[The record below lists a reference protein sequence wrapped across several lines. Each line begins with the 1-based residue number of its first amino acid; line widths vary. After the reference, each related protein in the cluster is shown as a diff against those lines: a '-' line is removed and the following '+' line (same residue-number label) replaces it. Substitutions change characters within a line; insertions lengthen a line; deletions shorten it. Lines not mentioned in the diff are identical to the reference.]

1 MNASLDTALAEA
13 ETRYIAA
20 NPISA
25 ARHATARGALP
36 GGNTRTVLHFDPFP
50 LTWNRGEGT
59 LLEDL
64 DGHSYVDFLGEY
76 SAGFYGH
83 SNPLILDAIRAALS
97 SGIVLGGPNRYESE
111 LATLLQKR
119 FLSLQKLRFCNSG
132 TEANLFAVQTAR
144 AVTGRN
150 KVIVFGGGYH
160 GGVFYFRT
168 NGMPL
173 NLPLEW
179 VIAPFNDTEASLA
192 LLRQHRD
199 DLAAILIE
207 PMQGSGGC
215 LPADADF
222 LLALR
227 QACTENNIILIFDE
241 VMTSRLSTGGLQA
254 AIGVTP
260 DMTTLG
266 KYLGGGLSFGAFGG
280 RNDIM
285 QHFDPERADSWPHA
299 GTFNNNVLSMA
310 AGLTGLRDLCTGDAI
325 AALNLKGEKLRKGVN
340 ALAAKHRVPL
350 LATGIGSFAN
360 LHFSNRPITRASD
373 IDPAGESQRKKLHKL
388 MHLDLMAAGQ
398 FLARRGYIALNI
410 AMQDK
415 DIDAFLAAIEEFILT
430 RRHLLA

>member
-1 MNASLDTALAEA
+1 MNATLETALVEAEA
-13 ETRYIAA
+13 RFVAA

-25 ARHATARGALP
+25 SRHATARGALP

-50 LTWNRGEGT
+50 LSWDRGEGT
-59 LLEDL
+59 ILEDL
-64 DGHSYVDFLGEY
+64 DGHRYVDFLGEY

-83 SNPLILDAIRAALS
+83 SHPLILDAIRAALTN
-97 SGIVLGGPNRYESE
+97 GIVLGGPNRYEAE
-111 LATLLQKR
+111 LAILLQKR

-132 TEANLFAVQTAR
+132 TEANLFALQTAR
-144 AVTGRN
+144 AVTGRD
-150 KVIVFGGGYH
+150 KIMVFGGGYH
-160 GGVFYFRT
+160 GGVFYFRSG
-168 NGMPL
+168 GMPL
-173 NLPLEW
+173 NLPLDW
-179 VIAPFNDTEASLA
+179 VIAPFNDTEGSLA

-199 DLAAILIE
+199 QLAAILIE

-215 LPADADF
+215 LPADPAF

-310 AGLTGLRDLCTGDAI
+310 AGLAGLRDLCTGEAI
-325 AALNLKGEKLRKGVN
+325 AALNLKGEKLRHGIN
-340 ALAAKHRVPL
+340 ALAARHAVPL
-350 LATGIGSFAN
+350 LATGCGSFAN
-360 LHFSNRPITRASD
+360 LHFSDRPISRPSD
-373 IDPAGESQRKKLHKL
+373 IDPAGEDRRKKLHKL

-410 AMQDK
+410 AMTDS
-415 DIDAFLAAIEEFILT
+415 DIAAFVAAVEEFVLT